1 MINGERLWSGWLVGY
16 SAFFYSNA
24 RFSSPIML
32 IMTTAAEAGQSASE
46 EVQST
51 QQMAPPFFVP
61 SVSKFNPFLVILGWD
76 NSAVLRKTTH
86 QGLILRHVLATY
98 VWSF

>member
-86 QGLILRHVLATY
+86 QGLILRHFLATY